1 MEQGTY
7 AYFYLLIVFFAMPV
21 VGVAVLALSFCLA
34 RKVAKAGKPVARDGY
49 AGGFYLLSSTRRRFP
64 VRFAA
69 AALAALSVNVFFL
82 MLMPW
87 ILNMRAAGCSGL
99 ACALFFAAQGC
110 AGFWYAVKKGAFEW
124 K

>member
-64 VRFAA
+64 VRFAEA
-69 AALAALSVNVFFL
+69 AWAALSVYVFFL
-82 MLMPW
+82 MLMP
-87 ILNMRAAGCSGL
+87 
-99 ACALFFAAQGC
+99 
-110 AGFWYAVKKGAFEW
+110 
-124 K
+124 